1 MPKID
6 PRIDA
11 YIEGAPEFAQP
22 LLNHWRAQIH
32 AVCPTT
38 EETLKW
44 SRPHFMHGGKILSG
58 MSYFKAHC
66 SFGFWFDEA
75 VEPAERKDGAM
86 GQLGRVTTRKD
97 LPSQRELRAMIKR
110 AMELIDG
117 GSKAGRMER
126 KNSSPK
132 PAAEV
137 PPDLAAALKANKDA
151 KTHFAAFPPSAQR
164 DYIEWITE
172 AKREETRLN
181 RLVQAVEWIA
191 EGKRRNW
198 KYEKC

>member
-6 PRIDA
+6 PRVDA

-22 LLNHWRAQIH
+22 LLRHWRAQVH
-32 AVCPTT
+32 AACPTA

-44 SRPHFMHGGKILSG
+44 SRPHFMYGGKILSG

-66 SFGFWFDEA
+66 TFGFWFDEA
-75 VEPAERKDGAM
+75 VDAAERKDGAM
-86 GQLGRVTTRKD
+86 GQLGRVTTLKD
-97 LPSQRELRAMIKR
+97 LPPQRELRAMVKR
-110 AMELIDG
+110 AAELIDG
-117 GSKAGRMER
+117 GSKAGRMLR
-126 KNSSPK
+126 KSEPK
-132 PAAEV
+132 PPAEV

-151 KTHFAAFPPSAQR
+151 KARFANFPPSAQR
-164 DYIEWITE
+164 DYVEWIVE
-172 AKREETRLN
+172 AKREETRLK

-198 KYEKC
+198 KYENC